1 MDRSNKRSAGLDA
14 KFGSGITD
22 QRQVRWNGTLNIIK
36 QIDGI

>member
-36 QIDGI
+36 QI